1 MKEDSGVMSSDSFSL
16 FSNFFGAVDMIQHEK
31 NQFAKKK
38 KKKVGQFFLIIRW
51 SSIRFP
57 SAVARA
63 FQ

>member
-1 MKEDSGVMSSDSFSL
+1 MSSDSFSL

-38 KKKVGQFFLIIRW
+38 KKKRWGQFFLIIRW